1 MNQSILFLDIQ
12 VWNPE
17 LEAVVFPAQQSG
29 ALIEC
34 LVSMQEL
41 QKISGVDINSEEEA
55 LAAFADVRFD
65 LEELAEELI
74 EDEAF
79 NQSGQIE
86 VVS

>member
-1 MNQSILFLDIQ
+1 MNQSILFPDIQ
-12 VWNPE
+12 EWNSE
-17 LEAVVFPAQQSG
+17 LEAIVFPAQQSG

-34 LVSMQEL
+34 LVSLQEL
-41 QKISGVDINSEEEA
+41 QKISGASINSTEEA
-55 LAAFADVRFD
+55 LAVCADVRFD

-74 EDEAF
+74 EYEAF

>member
-1 MNQSILFLDIQ
+1 MNQSILFPDMQ
-12 VWNPE
+12 EWNSE
-17 LEAVVFPAQQSG
+17 LQAVTFPAQQSG

-34 LVSMQEL
+34 IVTLDEL
-41 QKISGVDINSEEEA
+41 AKISGVTISSEQEA
-55 LAAFADVRFD
+55 LAAFEMVRFD

-79 NQSGQIE
+79 NQLGQIE

>member
-1 MNQSILFLDIQ
+1 MCD
-12 VWNPE
+12 
-17 LEAVVFPAQQSG
+17 VVHFFW
-29 ALIEC
+29 
-34 LVSMQEL
+34 VSVA
-41 QKISGVDINSEEEA
+41 SINSKEKA
-55 LAAFADVRFD
+55 LAVFADVRFD

>member
-1 MNQSILFLDIQ
+1 MNQSILFPDIQ
-12 VWNPE
+12 EWNPE